1 LCNRNDI
8 ERVEPWH
15 RAAANAAA
23 LPPAVG
29 RARREVFDRL
39 LFAATATGYFNAG

>member
-1 LCNRNDI
+1 
-8 ERVEPWH
+8 V
-15 RAAANAAA
+15 AANAAT

-29 RARREVFDRL
+29 VRRREVFARL